1 MWRAARP
8 RRGRRV
14 RGATAT
20 SGVLL
25 SNAARVLRHM
35 PRISHSCARVSP
47 GGVARATTL
56 TTSSDDTREGM
67 PCAFARFVPALSV
80 QCSADMKRNEERAD
94 WLRADAMARG
104 AR

>member
-1 MWRAARP
+1 
-8 RRGRRV
+8 
-14 RGATAT
+14 
-20 SGVLL
+20 
-25 SNAARVLRHM
+25 
-35 PRISHSCARVSP
+35 
-47 GGVARATTL
+47 
-56 TTSSDDTREGM
+56 M